1 MEQTRNKTEQLEWRR
16 NKVNELSIKGFGLTD
31 ISKMLQIPKT
41 TISRDIEFLKQE
53 AKETIRN
60 HIQEKLPYEYSKCIQ
75 GLEEIIKEG
84 WIIAATADKK
94 GDSREKLQSL
104 ALIKDTYNTKMDLL
118 TNASLLQDSIK
129 FVEQNNKDNNNHKD
143 KVPLVPIGTNGEKD
157 KNNNHNK
164 DKDNKDKQ
172 QQPLA
177 SIEANGEKEK
187 EVLENN
193 IQRFT
198 EDYSD
203 KESEQ
208 QYNQVY

>member
-60 HIQEKLPYEYSKCIQ
+60 HIQEKLPYEYKKCIS
-75 GLEEIIKEG
+75 GLEEIIKEA
-84 WIIAATADKK
+84 WVIADNGNTKD
-94 GDSREKLQSL
+94 KLQSL

-129 FVEQNNKDNNNHKD
+129 FVEQSKD
-143 KVPLVPIGTNGEKD
+143 KLPSGNFPQGFED
-157 KNNNHNK
+157 Q
-164 DKDNKDKQ
+164 DQ
-172 QQPLA
+172 
-177 SIEANGEKEK
+177 EEK
-187 EVLENN
+187 EVLENR
-193 IQRFT
+193 IQGPT
-198 EDYSD
+198 EDNIT
-203 KESEQ
+203 ESEQ
-208 QYNQVY
+208 YNEVF

>member
-1 MEQTRNKTEQLEWRR
+1 MEQTRNKTEQLEWQR

-60 HIQEKLPYEYSKCIQ
+60 HIQEKLPYEYKKCIS
-75 GLEEIIKEG
+75 GLDEIIKEG
-84 WIIAATADKK
+84 WIIAAQADKK

-129 FVEQNNKDNNNHKD
+129 FVEEHNNNK
-143 KVPLVPIGTNGEKD
+143 
-157 KNNNHNK
+157 
-164 DKDNKDKQ
+164 
-172 QQPLA
+172 
-177 SIEANGEKEK
+177 KEK
-187 EVLENN
+187 LPCEESSQGSEEEDLENG
-193 IQRFT
+193 IQGPT
-198 EDYSD
+198 EDYTDQST
-203 KESEQ
+203 EE
-208 QYNQVY
+208 QYNEVF